1 MRRRRW
7 GCLSALSCRGCT
19 GPGSSFRNPSMSTRS
34 NPVSCAPT
42 APRRCPTMNCS
53 DCSEKLDSYL
63 DRELS
68 NTEMLEL
75 QLHLEG
81 CPPCAANYE
90 FQPTMNRLSNWCFDQ

>member
-1 MRRRRW
+1 
-7 GCLSALSCRGCT
+7 
-19 GPGSSFRNPSMSTRS
+19 
-34 NPVSCAPT
+34 
-42 APRRCPTMNCS
+42 MNCS

-81 CPPCAANYE
+81 CPSCADNYE
-90 FQPTMNRLSNWCFDQ
+90 FQASMKRLVKVCCEQDKAPEAFREKLRQILS

>member
-1 MRRRRW
+1 
-7 GCLSALSCRGCT
+7 
-19 GPGSSFRNPSMSTRS
+19 
-34 NPVSCAPT
+34 
-42 APRRCPTMNCS
+42 MNCN

-81 CPPCAANYE
+81 CPPCADNYE
-90 FQPTMNRLSNWCFDQ
+90 FQASMKRLVKVCCEQDKAPEAFREKLRQILS